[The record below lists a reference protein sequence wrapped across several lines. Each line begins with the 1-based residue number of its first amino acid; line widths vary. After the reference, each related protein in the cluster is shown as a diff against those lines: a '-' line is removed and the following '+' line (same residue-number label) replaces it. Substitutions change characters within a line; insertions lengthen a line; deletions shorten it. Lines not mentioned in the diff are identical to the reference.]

1 MDVIEPQKRKSKGG
15 GGGGGK
21 KFHIIISP
29 GARRHTLTAHFQKVA
44 SSLASTAS
52 VEAINDLVKLFFED
66 PNDGWYNSEQN
77 TNRMELLPKK
87 DRHIVCMY
95 IYNKIL

>member
-29 GARRHTLTAHFQKVA
+29 GARRHTHTLTAHFQKVA

-87 DRHIVCMY
+87 R
-95 IYNKIL
+95 

>member
-1 MDVIEPQKRKSKGG
+1 MDVIEPQKRKSKGRR
-15 GGGGGK
+15 GGGK
-21 KFHIIISP
+21 KSFISSFRLEQE
-29 GARRHTLTAHFQKVA
+29 GTHTHTLTAHFQKVA

-87 DRHIVCMY
+87 R
-95 IYNKIL
+95 

>member
-1 MDVIEPQKRKSKGG
+1 MDVIEPQKRKSKG

-77 TNRMELLPKK
+77 TNRMELLQKK
-87 DRHIVCMY
+87 DMM
-95 IYNKIL
+95 L

>member
-1 MDVIEPQKRKSKGG
+1 MNLKREKVGG
-15 GGGGGK
+15 GGGEKSFISSFRLELEGTHTHSQLISK
-21 KFHIIISP
+21 KLP
-29 GARRHTLTAHFQKVA
+29 VL
-44 SSLASTAS
+44 LASTAS

-87 DRHIVCMY
+87 R
-95 IYNKIL
+95 

>member
-1 MDVIEPQKRKSKGG
+1 MDVIEPQKRKSKG

-44 SSLASTAS
+44 SSPGLNGLSRGHQRPRKTFLRGS
-52 VEAINDLVKLFFED
+52 
-66 PNDGWYNSEQN
+66 
-77 TNRMELLPKK
+77 
-87 DRHIVCMY
+87 
-95 IYNKIL
+95 